1 MQNSLYPNYDNPQLR
16 ISFKIATILNE
27 KTNFVS
33 DDFKLLEVG
42 RYCSNSVQLAHKIN
56 EYHVSLLRDYLFG
69 IDLLKD
75 KEDVKQLLSVEYNKT
90 EGMPEKDIYSISFLG
105 FNFDNPDLF
114 NVNKL
119 LEFINHYILT
129 IDQGGLKG
137 RVTFSVT
144 LPQEAIDK
152 LKTDA
157 LRSYLGTFAFP
168 DIGLKVI
175 KPGKKGYLLNLG
187 QIRKDDI
194 ESKYRFEYFR
204 QVETIIVRYNEFIV
218 YLANYLPDYLIIN
231 VAEQS

>member
-75 KEDVKQLLSVEYNKT
+75 KEEVKQLLSVEFNKT

-105 FNFDNPDLF
+105 FNFDNPDLC

-119 LEFINHYILT
+119 LEFINHYILS
-129 IDQGGLKG
+129 IDQGGFRG
-137 RVTFSVT
+137 HVTFSVT
-144 LPQEAIDK
+144 LPQEAIDEF
-152 LKTDA
+152 KTHS
-157 LRSYLGTFAFP
+157 LNKYLGAFAFP
-168 DIGLKVI
+168 DIGKKII
-175 KPGKKGYLLNLG
+175 KRGEKGYFLNIGQMRQDDKNTKYSLG
-187 QIRKDDI
+187 LYEQA
-194 ESKYRFEYFR
+194 
-204 QVETIIVRYNEFIV
+204 ETIIVRYNEFIV